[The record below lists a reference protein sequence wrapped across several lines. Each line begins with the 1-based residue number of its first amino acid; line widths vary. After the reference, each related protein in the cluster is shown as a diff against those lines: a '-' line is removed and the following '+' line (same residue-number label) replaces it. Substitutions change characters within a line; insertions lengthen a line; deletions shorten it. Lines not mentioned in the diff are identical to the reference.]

1 MEPKK
6 TATSDEEELLL
17 DVNVADPGYHQSRG
31 LHSSCFSRMSF
42 VSSSDRYICCPS
54 CRFQVGSMAARIM
67 TDDLRSF
74 S

>member
-1 MEPKK
+1 
-6 TATSDEEELLL
+6 
-17 DVNVADPGYHQSRG
+17 

-42 VSSSDRYICCPS
+42 VSSSDRYICCPG
-54 CRFQVGSMAARIM
+54 CRFHVGSMAARIM